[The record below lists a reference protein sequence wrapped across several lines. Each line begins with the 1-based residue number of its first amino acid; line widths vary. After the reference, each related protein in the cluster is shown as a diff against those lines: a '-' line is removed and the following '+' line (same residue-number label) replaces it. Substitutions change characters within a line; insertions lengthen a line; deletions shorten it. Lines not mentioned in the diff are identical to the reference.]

1 MRKLAK
7 KNKPAYEG
15 KMRIKKNDEIVIL
28 AGKDRG
34 KRGKVLETIP
44 EQGKVRVEGL
54 NMVTRHQKPRGQSSR
69 AMVKEQLGEMKFPQ
83 ALAVGKVMLICPRC
97 NHETRVKGSRDQ
109 EGKPARM
116 CGKCK
121 ELIDA

>member
-1 MRKLAK
+1 MRKLTK
-7 KNKPAYEG
+7 TNKPPYEA
-15 KMRIKKNDEIVIL
+15 KMRIKKNDEVIVL
-28 AGKDRG
+28 AGKDSG

-44 EQGKVRVEGL
+44 EEGKVRVEGL
-54 NMVTRHQKPRGQSSR
+54 NMVMRHKKPRGQSSR
-69 AMVKEQLGEMKFPQ
+69 AMVKEQMGEMKFPQ
-83 ALAVGKVMLICPRC
+83 AMPVGKVMLVCPRC
-97 NHETRVKGSRDQ
+97 NHETRVKATKDQ